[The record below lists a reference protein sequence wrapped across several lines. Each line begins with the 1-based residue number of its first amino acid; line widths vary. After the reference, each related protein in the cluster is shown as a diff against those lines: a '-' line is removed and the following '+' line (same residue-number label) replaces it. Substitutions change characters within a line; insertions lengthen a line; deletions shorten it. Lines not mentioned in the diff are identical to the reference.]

1 MPIIRTLYIF
11 LACFCL
17 QTPVITNGQ
26 KLIQVE
32 MEAFVQ
38 SVPLLPCSVAAVHQQ
53 YTKWTKY
60 GEKFSYSEYLG
71 PLDEQVKKWIFE
83 IHNETIKRKIQEQPR
98 KDMTYEVQYDDERLQ
113 LLRRPL
119 AGPQAVKK
127 TAAFSAAAKDIV
139 AQLVQ
144 LEKSFDLQNYYQ
156 QYNHLFKEGIGKEA
170 EWNSRNQKLQ
180 DEIPMV
186 QTEYGLQKDEK
197 KQAALSRQMIREKT
211 QFQDALFSKHYT
223 AWTSC
228 FQKYSKGV
236 AELQQLLQK
245 INYGQHIPAGEQ
257 KILLPL
263 MADVQARALESIEKM
278 IWEEMILL
286 ERGKVL
292 FDEQRIGNFFM
303 NQ

>member
-1 MPIIRTLYIF
+1 MPIIRTLYFF

-17 QTPVITNGQ
+17 QIPVITNGQ

-32 MEAFVQ
+32 MEAFVR
-38 SVPLLPCSVAAVHQQ
+38 SVPQLPCSPQEVHRL
-53 YTKWTKY
+53 YAKTTKH
-60 GEKFSYSEYLG
+60 GEEFSYSG
-71 PLDEQVKKWIFE
+71 VFTPLYEQVKTWIFA
-83 IHNETIKRKIQEQPR
+83 IHDETIKRKIQQQPR
-98 KDMTYEVQYDDERLQ
+98 KDMTFEVQYDDERLQ

-119 AGPQAVKK
+119 AGPLAVKN
-127 TAAFSAAAKDIV
+127 TAACSAATKGIV
-139 AQLVQ
+139 TQLMQ
-144 LEKSFDLQNYYQ
+144 MEKSFDWQNYYKQYDSFQKELIQKDAQWRSKNQ
-156 QYNHLFKEGIGKEA
+156 Q
-170 EWNSRNQKLQ
+170 LQ

-197 KQAALSRQMIREKT
+197 KQAALSRQMIKEKT
-211 QFQDALFSKHYT
+211 QFQNDLFSRLCT

-263 MADVQARALESIEKM
+263 MADVQARALESIERM
-278 IWEEMILL
+278 IWMEMVLL
-286 ERGKVL
+286 ERGEVL
-292 FDEQRIGNFFM
+292 FNEQRIGNFFM
-303 NQ
+303 GQ